1 MRAAVFHGPRDVR
14 FEEVPTPTL
23 QEGEA
28 LIRVHACG
36 ICGSDLHTYRHGLFL
51 GLGLPTETGRILG
64 HEFSGQIV
72 ETKGDVQAVKVG
84 DRVTTVGMGANAE
97 YFKVAAQMVPSIS
110 QLPDHVSFEEA
121 ATSEPLATSLH
132 AVNLAAPSDEQTL
145 VVMGA
150 GIIGLGVV
158 QSIKAICKA
167 KTIVVD
173 LSDKRLQ
180 MATQLGADVTFNAA
194 REDAVGKISE
204 MTGSGRLSLVEA
216 PVSRVDTVFDCAGA
230 PRDFSGTS
238 VLEQAL
244 NLVTQNGKVVVVAVF
259 EKALQIDHNVIVRK
273 GIHLLGSWAWSQQ
286 EFAQSL
292 ELISSGKVDRKPLIT
307 HQFSL
312 QDASEA
318 YETQLNAAEAIKV
331 MLKP

>member
-1 MRAAVFHGPRDVR
+1 MKAAVFHGPRDVR

-23 QEGEA
+23 QDGEA
-28 LIRVHACG
+28 LIKVHACG

-64 HEFSGQIV
+64 HEFSGEIV
-72 ETKGDVQAVKVG
+72 ETKGDVQTVKVG

-97 YFKVAAQMVPSIS
+97 YFKVAPRMVPSIS
-110 QLPDHVSFEEA
+110 QLPDHISFAEA

-145 VVMGA
+145 VVMGM

-158 QSIKAICKA
+158 QAIRALCRA
-167 KTIVVD
+167 RIIAVD
-173 LSDKRLQ
+173 LSDKRLE
-180 MATQLGADVTFNAA
+180 MATQLGADVTFNAG
-194 REDAVGKISE
+194 REDAVSKISE
-204 MTGSGRLSLVEA
+204 LTGSGQLSLVEA

-244 NLVTQNGKVVVVAVF
+244 SLVTQNGKVVVVAAF
-259 EKALQIDHNVIVRK
+259 EKALEIDHNVIVRK
-273 GIHLLGSWAWSQQ
+273 GIQLLGSWAWSPQ

-292 ELISSGKVDRKPLIT
+292 EMITSGKVDRKPLIT
-307 HQFSL
+307 HEFSL
-312 QDASEA
+312 EDASEA
-318 YETQLNAAEAIKV
+318 YETQLNAEAAIKV
-331 MLKP
+331 MLRP